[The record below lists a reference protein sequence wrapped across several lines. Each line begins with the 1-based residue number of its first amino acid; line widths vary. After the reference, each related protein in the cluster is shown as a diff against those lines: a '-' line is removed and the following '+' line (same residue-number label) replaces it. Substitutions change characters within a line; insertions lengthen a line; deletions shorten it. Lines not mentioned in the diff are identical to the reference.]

1 MSVERLV
8 ILLVN
13 VVYALEEE
21 VEEGVEVGGGAGVVV
36 LDTEGAQVMVGAHV
50 LGLQDVAV
58 LPLVGAATADLLL
71 LLTVLVKSC
80 LMPMETVSG
89 SDAAAGVD
97 VDTFRVKIPRLC
109 L

>member
-1 MSVERLV
+1 M
-8 ILLVN
+8 
-13 VVYALEEE
+13 
-21 VEEGVEVGGGAGVVV
+21 VGGA
-36 LDTEGAQVMVGAHV
+36 TAHV